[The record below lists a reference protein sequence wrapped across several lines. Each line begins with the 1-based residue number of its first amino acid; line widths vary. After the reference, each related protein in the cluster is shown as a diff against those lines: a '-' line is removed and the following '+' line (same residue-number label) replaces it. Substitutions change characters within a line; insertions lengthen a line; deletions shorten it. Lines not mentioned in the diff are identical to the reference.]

1 MRIEDL
7 NRPVL
12 ALDDAHPTKRFLI
25 AFIEC
30 LENCVGQELG
40 LGEDPPIDQQWTS
53 AVDGRTWKFSGF
65 AYMFLAFD
73 IVLDGFLTDA
83 RHLTASEIGA
93 AEELP
98 KLRTMMHECA
108 AAARRDDNSEVV
120 EMTDEVLQMLDRW
133 EEYLNYRRA
142 AVAHS

>member
-12 ALDDAHPTKRFLI
+12 ALDDAHPAKRFLI

-73 IVLDGFLTDA
+73 IALDGFLTDA
-83 RHLTASEIGA
+83 RHLTASEIVQ
-93 AEELP
+93 P
-98 KLRTMMHECA
+98 RSCPSS
-108 AAARRDDNSEVV
+108 AR
-120 EMTDEVLQMLDRW
+120 
-133 EEYLNYRRA
+133 
-142 AVAHS
+142 